1 VTSMAF
7 PRGRGRSPGRNLA
20 ATATRGAVLI
30 GLAVIIGLVL
40 LQVVDDSKGG
50 GGGGGSSSP
59 GGVTTTVT
67 TGADGSSTSTTVT
80 TVPANGARPASQV
93 VVEVLNGSGVAG
105 AAASRSND
113 LKAKGY
119 QVLPAGNAAAQRSG
133 TAVQCR
139 KGYEKEAAA
148 LVNVLGSLS
157 IRATVEAFPNPA
169 PVGVNA
175 QANCLVILGR

>member
-7 PRGRGRSPGRNLA
+7 PRGRSRSAGRNLA

-40 LQVVDDSKGG
+40 LQIVDDAKGGGGASGG
-50 GGGGGSSSP
+50 GGGGG
-59 GGVTTTVT
+59 GAVTTTAT
-67 TGADGSSTSTTVT
+67 TAAEGSTTTT
-80 TVPANGARPASQV
+80 TVAANGARPPSEVQV
-93 VVEVLNGSGVAG
+93 QVLNGSGVAG
-105 AAASRSND
+105 AAAQRSND

-119 QVLPAGNAAAQRSG
+119 PVLPAGNAPAPRTG
-133 TAVQCR
+133 TAVQCK
-139 KGYEKEAAA
+139 KGYEKEAQA
-148 LVNVLGSLS
+148 LVNALGTLS
-157 IRATVEAFPNPA
+157 IRATIEPYPNPA

>member
-1 VTSMAF
+1 MAF

-40 LQVVDDSKGG
+40 LQVVDDAKGG
-50 GGGGGSSSP
+50 GGGSGGGGSA

-67 TGADGSSTSTTVT
+67 TAAGDGSSTSTTVT
-80 TVPANGARPASQV
+80 TVAGGGGRSASQV
-93 VVEVLNGSGVAG
+93 VVQVLNGSGVAG
-105 AAASRSND
+105 AASQRSND

-119 QVLPAGNAAAQRSG
+119 QVLPAGNAPAQRTG

-139 KGYEKEAAA
+139 NGYSKEAATI
-148 LVNVLGSLS
+148 VNVLGSLS

-169 PVGVNA
+169 PVGVNG